1 MCTQANT
8 QFELHV
14 LIKAMRLKVHV
25 TAEDVMLHRFMDL
38 LLQQS
43 HRPQQK
49 EEQQRRNWT
58 FEHYRRRT

>member
-1 MCTQANT
+1 MLNSLCWKYIMCTQANT
-8 QFELHV
+8 QFELDV

-43 HRPQQK
+43 HRPQQ
-49 EEQQRRNWT
+49 
-58 FEHYRRRT
+58 

>member
-49 EEQQRRNWT
+49 ELDI
-58 FEHYRRRT
+58 